1 MKIYTK
7 KGDNGSTGL
16 IGGTRVQ
23 KSDIRIDAYGTV
35 DELNS
40 FLGLVKDSFDVTYYQ
55 NQILEI
61 QNDLFVIG
69 SKLATSP
76 EGTKMELPKID
87 ATDVSKLEDWMDQMD
102 SELPP
107 LTHFLLP
114 GGHVTNSYCHVA
126 RCVCRR
132 AEIKVVALDE
142 MSENHL
148 EVQYLNRLSDYLFM
162 LSRIISKTLKIEEVK
177 WIPKK

>member
-1 MKIYTK
+1 
-7 KGDNGSTGL
+7 
-16 IGGTRVQ
+16 
-23 KSDIRIDAYGTV
+23 
-35 DELNS
+35 
-40 FLGLVKDSFDVTYYQ
+40 
-55 NQILEI
+55 
-61 QNDLFVIG
+61 
-69 SKLATSP
+69 
-76 EGTKMELPKID
+76 
-87 ATDVSKLEDWMDQMD
+87 MDQMD

-132 AEIKVVALDE
+132 AERKVVALDE
-142 MSENHL
+142 MTENHL

>member
-7 KGDNGSTGL
+7 KGDNGTTGL
-16 IGGTRVQ
+16 IGGMRVQ
-23 KSDIRIDAYGTV
+23 KSDIRIEAYGTV

-40 FLGLVKDSFDVTYYQ
+40 FLGLVKDSFDVPHYQ
-55 NQILEI
+55 TQILEI

-76 EGTKMELPKID
+76 EGTKMDLPKIHPQD
-87 ATDVSKLEDWMDQMD
+87 ISKLEVWMDQMD
-102 SELPP
+102 TELPQ

-114 GGHVTNSYCHVA
+114 GGHVTNSHCHVA

-132 AEIKVVALDE
+132 AERKVVALDE
-142 MSENHL
+142 MTENHL

>member
-7 KGDNGSTGL
+7 KGDNGTTGL
-16 IGGTRVQ
+16 IGGMRVQ
-23 KSDIRIDAYGTV
+23 KSDIRIEAYGTV

-40 FLGLVKDSFDVTYYQ
+40 FLGLVKDSFDVPHYQ
-55 NQILEI
+55 TQILEI

-76 EGTKMELPKID
+76 EGTKMDLPKIHPQD
-87 ATDVSKLEDWMDQMD
+87 ISKLEVWMDQMD
-102 SELPP
+102 TELPQ

-114 GGHVTNSYCHVA
+114 GGHVTNSHCHVA

-132 AEIKVVALDE
+132 AERKAVALDE
-142 MSENHL
+142 MDENNL
-148 EVQYLNRLSDYLFM
+148 EIQYLNRLSDYLFV
-162 LSRIISKTLKIEEVK
+162 LSRIISKTLNIDEVK